1 MKPKKK
7 RLVARMKKLAEEAT
21 QAAQPAE
28 TTVVEE
34 PKKTTKVEPKD
45 KKKGWLKKSSK

>member
-7 RLVARMKKLAEEAT
+7 RLVARMKKLAEEAAQTT
-21 QAAQPAE
+21 QPSEVVAKTATAKE
-28 TTVVEE
+28 TKAKKE
-34 PKKTTKVEPKD
+34 P